1 LFTNFKPYPTFEK
14 QLCQSSKILLK
25 FKFKKFSDATA
36 TSTEQ
41 MNLPVKFISKILT
54 RKAADASKTLADL
67 SESKEEHLEK
77 KIEERHDK
85 SPAKLKKNEK
95 PICPPTNTK
104 VRHVV
109 VDLSVE
115 EKEEKMKKVC
125 RADPKWTYLVKN
137 FEKIRKNKVQI
148 NFNTFLRG
156 ILNPSELREI
166 MEKCVAE
173 KSK

>member
-1 LFTNFKPYPTFEK
+1 
-14 QLCQSSKILLK
+14 
-25 FKFKKFSDATA
+25 
-36 TSTEQ
+36 
-41 MNLPVKFISKILT
+41 MNLPVKFLSKILT
-54 RKAADASKTLADL
+54 RKAADASKALDL

-77 KIEERHDK
+77 KIEERLDK
-85 SPAKLKKNEK
+85 SPAKLMRNEK

-104 VRHVV
+104 VRQVV

-125 RADPKWTYLVKN
+125 RADPKWNYLVKN

-166 MEKCVAE
+166 MEKCVTE